1 MTFYENY
8 LRLCNKAGKSPS
20 AVAIEAK
27 VGKPA
32 VSRWKAGT
40 KPRDAT
46 ITKLAAYFNVP
57 VSELKGEADDPGI
70 KKDHPERVVIPV
82 TDEQWEAWEIIKQLD
97 NDTLKRFI
105 VAAKAFLPSK

>member
-57 VSELKGEADDPGI
+57 VSELKCEADDPGI
-70 KKDHPERVVIPV
+70 KKEPPQTGEAKKADLVQRIRD
-82 TDEQWEAWEIIKQLD
+82 TDDE
-97 NDTLKRFI
+97 DTLY
-105 VAAKAFLPSK
+105 AALDEINRKLQARRK

>member
-8 LRLCNKAGKSPS
+8 LRLCNQLGKSPS

-57 VSELKGEADDPGI
+57 VEELMGDGTKKGPAQMGEVDKETAELQDIWNSADDDERRALLEVARLI
-70 KKDHPERVVIPV
+70 RRKKG
-82 TDEQWEAWEIIKQLD
+82 
-97 NDTLKRFI
+97 
-105 VAAKAFLPSK
+105 

>member
-32 VSRWKAGT
+32 VSRWKSGT

-57 VSELKGEADDPGI
+57 VSELKGETDDPGI
-70 KKDHPERVVIPV
+70 KKEPPQTGEAKRADLVQRIRD
-82 TDEQWEAWEIIKQLD
+82 TDDE
-97 NDTLKRFI
+97 DTLY
-105 VAAKAFLPSK
+105 AALDEISRKLQARRK